1 MKHLYL
7 ILVSWWIILHHS
19 TTLKAQNTLS
29 FSQVILVGTTVDTV
43 PANKVW
49 KVESYIQSNVSLTN
63 QTNGGGCSNPAWQSP
78 FYINQYMYYNTAWI
92 GNGISSF
99 YQGNHIPFPFW
110 VPAGTTLKTTCAGD
124 YLSVLEFTVQP

>member
-1 MKHLYL
+1 MKRLALLL
-7 ILVSWWIILHHS
+7 ILVLHALCGS
-19 TTLKAQNTLS
+19 QQIQGQNTLS
-29 FSQVILVGTTVDTV
+29 FSGAILVGTTLDTV

-49 KVESYIQSNVSLTN
+49 KVESYMQANVSLTN
-63 QTNGGGCSNPAWQSP
+63 QTNGGGCSNPSWQSP

-110 VPAGTTLKTTCAGD
+110 LPAGTTLKTTCAGD

>member
-1 MKHLYL
+1 
-7 ILVSWWIILHHS
+7 
-19 TTLKAQNTLS
+19 
-29 FSQVILVGTTVDTV
+29 LVGTTLDTV

-49 KVESYIQSNVSLTN
+49 KVESYMQANVSLTN
-63 QTNGGGCSNPAWQSP
+63 QTNGGGCSNPSWQSP

-110 VPAGTTLKTTCAGD
+110 LPAGTTLKTTCAGD

>member
-1 MKHLYL
+1 MKRLALLL
-7 ILVSWWIILHHS
+7 ILVLHALCGS
-19 TTLKAQNTLS
+19 QQIQGQNTLS
-29 FSQVILVGTTVDTV
+29 FSGAILVGTTLDTV

-49 KVESYIQSNVSLTN
+49 KVESYMQANVSLTN

-110 VPAGTTLKTTCAGD
+110 LPAGTTLKTTCAGD

>member
-1 MKHLYL
+1 MKRLALLL
-7 ILVSWWIILHHS
+7 ILVLHALCGS
-19 TTLKAQNTLS
+19 QQIQGQNTLS
-29 FSQVILVGTTVDTV
+29 FSGAILVGTTLDTV

-49 KVESYIQSNVSLTN
+49 KVESYMQANVSLTN
-63 QTNGGGCSNPAWQSP
+63 QTNGGGCSNPSWQSQ

-110 VPAGTTLKTTCAGD
+110 LPAGTTLKTTCAGD

>member
-1 MKHLYL
+1 LKRLALLL
-7 ILVSWWIILHHS
+7 ILVLHAFCGS
-19 TTLKAQNTLS
+19 QQIQGQNTLS
-29 FSQVILVGTTVDTV
+29 FSGAILVGTTLDTV

-49 KVESYIQSNVSLTN
+49 KVESYMQANVSLTN
-63 QTNGGGCSNPAWQSP
+63 QTNGGGCSNPSWQSP

-110 VPAGTTLKTTCAGD
+110 LPAGTTLKTTCAGD

>member
-1 MKHLYL
+1 MKRLFLFLY
-7 ILVSWWIILHHS
+7 VSWIASFYPSKLN
-19 TTLKAQNTLS
+19 AQNTLS
-29 FSQVILVGTTVDTV
+29 FSRAILVGPTVDTV
-43 PANKVW
+43 PANRVW
-49 KVESYIQSNVSLTN
+49 KVESYMQSNVSLTN

-110 VPAGTTLKTTCAGD
+110 VPAGTTLKTTCAGH
-124 YLSVLEFTVQP
+124 YLSVLEFTIQP